1 MTLENEYDDSIDKSN
16 QIEENFLAKNI
27 ECESIINM
35 KDFENSEAKQKYIMN
50 NRVISTGGTTSF

>member
-16 QIEENFLAKNI
+16 QIEENFLVKNI
-27 ECESIINM
+27 ECESIINL
-35 KDFENSEAKQKYIMN
+35 KDFDNSKTKQKNIIN

>member
-16 QIEENFLAKNI
+16 QIEENFLVKNI
-27 ECESIINM
+27 ECESIINL
-35 KDFENSEAKQKYIMN
+35 KDFENSKTKQKNIMN

>member
-16 QIEENFLAKNI
+16 QIEENFLVKNI
-27 ECESIINM
+27 ECESIINL
-35 KDFENSEAKQKYIMN
+35 KDFDNSKTKQKNIIK